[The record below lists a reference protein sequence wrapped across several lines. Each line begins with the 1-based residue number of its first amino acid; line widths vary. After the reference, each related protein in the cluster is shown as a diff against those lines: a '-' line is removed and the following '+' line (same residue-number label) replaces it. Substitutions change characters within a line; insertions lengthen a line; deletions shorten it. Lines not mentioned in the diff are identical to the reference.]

1 MTMTAI
7 VADDF
12 NRANNEDIGAVWF
25 SRNVADDV
33 KFQLTSNAIDPDDL
47 SRDCREMY
55 DAIAWPNDQ
64 YFQAKLTATGT
75 VGGGQGIGFSLRGS
89 NSAKTYY
96 RLATDH
102 AASDNVEVSKFVAGA
117 YTPLGT
123 RTQAWSNGDTFKL
136 EVENTTLRAYY
147 NGTQMGAD
155 FSDAA
160 ISSGFPGPC
169 YSSTITAASMD
180 DMEAGGVITGPVL
193 AVTGT
198 WARLVV
204 DGTVAIPSTPSLA
217 GHRMVLWASWKDF
230 AITVASIT
238 GWTAIGTEFADG
250 AVVAGNGTGSVKVM
264 CWYRDWQS
272 GDAAP
277 TIDWSANP
285 TEGHAVIQIF
295 QKPSDKSWS
304 TPLTVTAAMTNWTTT
319 SQTVAASATVAVP
332 SDGVV
337 MGLIGICDDSA
348 TMTRP
353 TNGIDDSGGL
363 ITWNGNYVESP
374 VTHFN
379 STTGLDMSGDL
390 GHRLVTT
397 GATATLRMTGTI
409 SAAETGA
416 GKWVVQGV
424 ETLAV
429 PAPPL
434 PTNVNFAIA
443 RSFSY

>member
-1 MTMTAI
+1 MA
-7 VADDF
+7 VANKFNDF
-12 NRANNEDIGAVWF
+12 VEQLGLAKHNLNTDTL
-25 SRNVADDV
+25 NVY
-33 KFQLTSNAIDPDDL
+33 LSNATPDATLDTVKADL
-47 SRDCREMY
+47 AE
-55 DAIAWPNDQ
+55 
-64 YFQAKLTATGT
+64 
-75 VGGGQGIGFSLRGS
+75 
-89 NSAKTYY
+89 
-96 RLATDH
+96 
-102 AASDNVEVSKFVAGA
+102 
-117 YTPLGT
+117 
-123 RTQAWSNGDTFKL
+123 
-136 EVENTTLRAYY
+136 
-147 NGTQMGAD
+147 
-155 FSDAA
+155 
-160 ISSGFPGPC
+160 IS
-169 YSSTITAASMD
+169 
-180 DMEAGGVITGPVL
+180 
-193 AVTGT
+193 
-198 WARLVV
+198 
-204 DGTVAIPSTPSLA
+204 
-217 GHRMVLWASWKDF
+217 
-230 AITVASIT
+230 
-238 GWTAIGTEFADG
+238 
-250 AVVAGNGTGSVKVM
+250 
-264 CWYRDWQS
+264 
-272 GDAAP
+272 
-277 TIDWSANP
+277 
-285 TEGHAVIQIF
+285 
-295 QKPSDKSWS
+295 
-304 TPLTVTAAMTNWTTT
+304 MTNWTTT